1 MAAQVVDADYLRQVD
16 RARRELRA
24 LVSVKGCAPI
34 MLRLAHPALIVLD
47 HPRPPIL
54 DSALFDIRDSLAGGT
69 TLEPTTS
76 APRPVARMLP
86 LDSRKSTAM
95 VRMLV

>member
-1 MAAQVVDADYLRQVD
+1 MAAPVVDADYLRQVD

-24 LVSVKGCAPI
+24 LVSVKG
-34 MLRLAHPALIVLD
+34 
-47 HPRPPIL
+47 L